1 MAAPSV
7 NTASLLC
14 SAQGNSAGQVQWWLF
29 NVGLADASTSM
40 SVSTL
45 KDSGPGSGQIIQ
57 IIDAGGA
64 TSGDGKLEIEGAG
77 TTGLNLALDSKD
89 EIKFINTQTGAG
101 GAATE
106 TITALD
112 FIAVFAV

>member
-1 MAAPSV
+1 MAAPTV
-7 NTASLLC
+7 NSASLLC

-29 NVGLADASTSM
+29 NVNLADASTSM

-64 TSGDGKLEIEGAG
+64 TSGDGRLQLEGG
-77 TTGLNLALDSKD
+77 STGLNLALDSTD

-106 TITALD
+106 AITALD